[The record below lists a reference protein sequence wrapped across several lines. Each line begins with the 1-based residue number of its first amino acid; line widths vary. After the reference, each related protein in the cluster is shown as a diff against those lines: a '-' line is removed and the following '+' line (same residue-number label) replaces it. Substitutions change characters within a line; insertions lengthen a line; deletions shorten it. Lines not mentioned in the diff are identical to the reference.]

1 MAEKLIVWTLN
12 NIQLNRLF
20 WFRQIFIVLIKDNAL
35 VRFHYVLIFIIIVF
49 LSRYCFCIIAWIRVE
64 LLCRLSQ
71 ACARAISE
79 LSSLSWQPTICRPRE
94 LPCLVTI
101 GVGSTLWLPL
111 LRLCWAWAILK
122 LLLCFHIFIW
132 FFLQD
137 LIVFMNQF
145 VKASFLYL
153 ETSFWIFVFSQEFL
167 MMSMFLFFGHQSLVD
182 VHWSNSTDWSC
193 WCCACCML
201 ILKLFG
207 HFDFLTVNSSWCQD
221 LASFL
226 GCSSL
231 TLQNLQVLSLLF
243 CQTHLVF

>member
-1 MAEKLIVWTLN
+1 M
-12 NIQLNRLF
+12 
-20 WFRQIFIVLIKDNAL
+20 
-35 VRFHYVLIFIIIVF
+35 
-49 LSRYCFCIIAWIRVE
+49 
-64 LLCRLSQ
+64 
-71 ACARAISE
+71 
-79 LSSLSWQPTICRPRE
+79 
-94 LPCLVTI
+94 
-101 GVGSTLWLPL
+101 
-111 LRLCWAWAILK
+111 K

-153 ETSFWIFVFSQEFL
+153 KASFRIFVFSQEFL
-167 MMSMFLFFGHQSLVD
+167 MVFMLLFFRHQSLVD
-182 VHWSNSTDWSC
+182 VHWSNSTYWSC

-207 HFDFLTVNSSWCQD
+207 HFDLLAVNSSGCQN

-243 CQTHLVF
+243 CQAHLVFQSIWAFCIPFVNLQYFHDIIIVFALCIKSLDFR